1 MKPIASG
8 ICSNE
13 NEVRLSSNLKKKN
26 MKKRSMYRLNV
37 NIVDLRQWGK
47 NLETMK
53 KIEKKSQNYV
63 IFANKG
69 LILMAIFI
77 T

>member
-37 NIVDLRQWGK
+37 NIVDLRQ
-47 NLETMK
+47 
-53 KIEKKSQNYV
+53 
-63 IFANKG
+63 
-69 LILMAIFI
+69 
-77 T
+77 